1 MNIKTLFLFTA
12 IVMASLSLGYQCGA
26 YLANQ
31 EKAPDNRLEELSE
44 QARHLKVVTQVL
56 VEDTGQLMLDIQ
68 QLRRSMEKLENNSQQ
83 YEIQEL

>member
-12 IVMASLSLGYQCGA
+12 ISMASLSLGYQCGA
-26 YLANQ
+26 FVANQ
-31 EKAPDNRLEELSE
+31 EKAPDNRLELLSE
-44 QARHLKVVTQVL
+44 QARHLKVVTSVL

-68 QLRRSMEKLENNSQQ
+68 QLRRSMEKLENNSQ